1 MVYLILLLPNCKSDI
16 SKVYTPGAMGKKPS
30 SCRHGLKGVV
40 VSSTGVVVV
49 SSTGVGVSS
58 KKNKKKTKKLNDK
71 ILNQKKYYF

>member
-49 SSTGVGVSS
+49 SSTGVDVGS
-58 KKNKKKTKKLNDK
+58 KKNLTKKKLYNK
-71 ILNQKKYYF
+71 ILNIKKYYF